1 MTGMERYQRELKKQL
16 GFLRRSC
23 RLYDEGEVEEA
34 IRIAVTIRTMIHDT
48 NRSTSLLT
56 HLNAKGIKLWSS
68 VHRNVTEGTLSY
80 HGMGMHTWWR
90 EGNRAGGSYG
100 PSFDEGPG
108 MLLLPV
114 SEWWN
119 QIVYVFSRRPKED
132 PTGGIQVT
140 RLSRR
145 DIVWTATN
153 KDGGAHVD
161 EKLTPAY
168 EMLAKD
174 GAVGSFRWGEQII
187 PITKAHLVTLR
198 QIGHEVLR
206 SLGGEQAPV
215 EPVVQEFGPFEEPL
229 VGHTLQ
235 EFKPLGGDPSWATL
249 YMRCGT
255 VAGPGPEGWRELCV
269 KVTPVDTEI
278 GIYSFIC
285 PYCKGELVW
294 DPRELR
300 APQEIEAIRNRMR
313 SSGQAHKA

>member
-1 MTGMERYQRELKKQL
+1 MTGMERYQQELKKQL

-23 RLYDEGEVEEA
+23 RSYDDGEVEEA
-34 IRIAVTIRTMIHDT
+34 IRIAVPIRTLIHDT
-48 NRSTSLLT
+48 RNSTSLLT

-68 VHRNVTEGTLSY
+68 VHRNVTEKTVSY
-80 HGMGMHTWWR
+80 QGMGLHTYWNY
-90 EGNRAGGSYG
+90 GNRAGGSYG
-100 PSFDEGPG
+100 PSFDEGPV

-119 QIVYVFSRRPKED
+119 QIVYVFSWRAEDD
-132 PTGGIQVT
+132 PTGEIQVT

-145 DIVWTATN
+145 DIVLTATN

-168 EMLAKD
+168 EMLAED
-174 GAVGSFRWGEQII
+174 GAVGSFGWGDQTI

-198 QIGHEVLR
+198 QIGYEVLR
-206 SLGGEQAPV
+206 SLGGEQAPI

-235 EFKPLGGDPSWATL
+235 EFKPLGGDPPWATL

-255 VAGPGPEGWRELCV
+255 VAAPGPEGWREVCV
-269 KVTPVDTEI
+269 KVKPVDTEI
-278 GIYSFIC
+278 GIYSFLC
-285 PYCKGELVW
+285 PYCQCEIVY

-300 APQEIEAIRNRMR
+300 TLEEIEAVRNEMR
-313 SSGQAHKA
+313 SSGRAHIP

>member
-1 MTGMERYQRELKKQL
+1 MTGMERYQQELKKQL
-16 GFLRRSC
+16 GFLRNSC
-23 RLYDEGEVEEA
+23 RLYDEGEVDEA
-34 IRIAVTIRTMIHDT
+34 IRIAVPIRTIIHDT
-48 NRSTSLLT
+48 RNSTSLLT
-56 HLNAKGIKLWSS
+56 HLNAKGLKLWSS
-68 VHRNVTEGTLSY
+68 IRGAPESAVWY
-80 HGMGMHTWWR
+80 QGMGLHEYWR
-90 EGNRAGGSYG
+90 YGNRAGGSYG

-119 QIVYVFSRRPKED
+119 QIVYVFSRRPEED
-132 PTGGIQVT
+132 PTGEIEVT

-145 DIVWTATN
+145 DIVLTATN

-168 EMLAKD
+168 EMLAED
-174 GAVGSFRWGEQII
+174 GAVGSFGWKEQIF

-300 APQEIEAIRNRMR
+300 TPQEIEAIRNRMR

>member
-1 MTGMERYQRELKKQL
+1 MSSSSGKPSIVAEDAIQHCLHIDSL
-16 GFLRRSC
+16 ILFLEE
-23 RLYDEGEVEEA
+23 DVAVFEVFFA
-34 IRIAVTIRTMIHDT
+34 HA
-48 NRSTSLLT
+48 
-56 HLNAKGIKLWSS
+56 
-68 VHRNVTEGTLSY
+68 
-80 HGMGMHTWWR
+80 
-90 EGNRAGGSYG
+90 
-100 PSFDEGPG
+100 
-108 MLLLPV
+108 PV
-114 SEWWN
+114 LDLV
-119 QIVYVFSRRPKED
+119 I
-132 PTGGIQVT
+132 
-140 RLSRR
+140 
-145 DIVWTATN
+145 
-153 KDGGAHVD
+153 
-161 EKLTPAY
+161 
-168 EMLAKD
+168 
-174 GAVGSFRWGEQII
+174 WGEQII

-300 APQEIEAIRNRMR
+300 TPQEIEAIRNRMR